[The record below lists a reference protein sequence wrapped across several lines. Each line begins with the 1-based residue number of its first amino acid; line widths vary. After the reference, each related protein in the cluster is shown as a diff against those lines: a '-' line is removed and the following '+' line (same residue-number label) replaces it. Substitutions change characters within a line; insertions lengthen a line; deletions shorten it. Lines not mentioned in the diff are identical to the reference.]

1 MDKIFRHLPDLS
13 PLGAIVATSWR
24 KKGGN
29 VCNERFFV
37 ITLHQKSEIKIHA
50 KDNLV
55 CFVHIAFRFVIDL

>member
-1 MDKIFRHLPDLS
+1 MS
-13 PLGAIVATSWR
+13 PLGPIVATSWR

-29 VCNERFFV
+29 VCNERIFA

-55 CFVHIAFRFVIDL
+55 CIVSFVHIAFRFVIDL